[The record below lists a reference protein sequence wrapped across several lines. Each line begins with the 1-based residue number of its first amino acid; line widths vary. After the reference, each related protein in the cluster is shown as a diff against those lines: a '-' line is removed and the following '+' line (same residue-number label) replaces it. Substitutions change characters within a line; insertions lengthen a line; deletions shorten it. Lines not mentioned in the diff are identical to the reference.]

1 VQIGVAGNVG
11 APPAGTAAVT
21 VEPALRRR
29 DLESRT
35 EHSAV
40 DRDTLGAMAAV

>member
-1 VQIGVAGNVG
+1 VQIGVAGKVG
-11 APPAGTAAVT
+11 APAGTAAVT

-29 DLESRT
+29 DLESRR

-40 DRDTLGAMAAV
+40 DPDTLGAMAAA